1 MKSIYKIIFL
11 TLIFIG
17 SVSYEAKAQIV
28 VYTPDYSFKTVDG
41 ISYARTKTAVKWASD
56 NVTKTTTYTYAD
68 RRTHVVVA
76 NIFPTIDSTVSG
88 IIKTTVATYGNGK
101 KITTKE
107 TASLVGGSVPYNSDY
122 SSKSATYQ
130 FLDST
135 TVDVS
140 RDLTKTQVKWDKA
153 NLKNINTYTYADKS
167 KFQNTSR
174 IDIYVDRNWLG
185 ASYKTGNANQTSV
198 YLQIND
204 NSNTELVTPLGAP
217 AFVSD
222 VAWYKEVTNNK
233 LVYNGLSSE
242 SKNFTGIYN
251 RVAELDYNYLY
262 KDTVLLWNS
271 NWNPYSST
279 TYATDKNGF
288 VIALNEVE
296 YGFNH
301 VGAGF
306 WSFTTNCPTSG
317 CNKNFGTINGYIGAG
332 AYGYQTPGSNIPT
345 SGSKSFSGY
354 TLGGYVNEGGR
365 SYLTSSG
372 FSANTNFATRSIN
385 ISTYGTFARDS
396 IADTLADHSNLN
408 WSGTMSYSPGNN
420 NITGT
425 GSTTGYGLTGSLK
438 ANFFGPT
445 ANEFGGSWAFTNG
458 NQRYIGAF
466 AGK

>member
-11 TLIFIG
+11 TLIFLG
-17 SVSYEAKAQIV
+17 SISYEAKAQIV

-41 ISYARTKTAVKWASD
+41 ISYARTKTAVKWARD

-68 RRTHVVVA
+68 RGTHVVVA

-88 IIKTTVATYGNGK
+88 IIKITVATYGNGK

-107 TASLVGGSVPYNSDY
+107 TASLVGGSVTYNSDY
-122 SSKSATYQ
+122 SSKGATYE

-135 TVDVS
+135 TVVVNS
-140 RDLTKTQVKWDKA
+140 ALTKTAVKWDKA
-153 NLKNINTYTYADKS
+153 NLKNINTYTYEDKS
-167 KFQNTSR
+167 TFQNTSR
-174 IDIYVDRNWLG
+174 IDNYVDRNWLG
-185 ASYKTGNANQTSV
+185 ASYKTGNANLTSV
-198 YLQIND
+198 YFAISE
-204 NSNTELVTPLGAP
+204 NSNSELITSVGTPGY
-217 AFVSD
+217 VSD
-222 VAWYKEVTNNK
+222 LAWYSEVKNNK

-251 RVAELDYNYLY
+251 RAAKLDYSYLY

-279 TYATDKNGF
+279 TFAPDKNGLVF
-288 VIALNEVE
+288 LLNEVE

-306 WSFTTNCPTSG
+306 WNFTTNCPTSG
-317 CNKNFGTINGYIGAG
+317 CSKEFGNVNGYVGAG

-345 SGSKSFSGY
+345 SGSKSFSGH

-365 SYLTSSG
+365 SYITSSG

-385 ISTYGTFARDS
+385 ISTHSTFARDS
-396 IADTLADHSNLN
+396 ITDTLDSNSNLN
-408 WSGTMSYSPGNN
+408 WSGTMSYSSGNN

-458 NQRYIGAF
+458 NQRYVGAF